1 MSLLKRC
8 LELYKIR
15 ENIIPIFLLIGE
27 RERRVN
33 RDIRMFMN
41 LKTMNEIQLKY
52 LESLTQTLAKIT
64 KKNIIK
70 ISELKDAHSFLGKN
84 FIINGMV

>member
-1 MSLLKRC
+1 
-8 LELYKIR
+8 
-15 ENIIPIFLLIGE
+15 
-27 RERRVN
+27 
-33 RDIRMFMN
+33 MFMN

-64 KKNIIK
+64 KKIIIK